1 MSFRKTRKY
10 KEKPVIFA
18 FGHIML
24 PLVAILALGLLV
36 LGVRL
41 LFVSPGSQ
49 VLYPE
54 TTEYEVPESV
64 AVTEPSRITET
75 SQIVAVP
82 VRNGEGDTGT
92 AEPVAVPPAP
102 GPTDDQ
108 PSTQPVTAQ
117 KTPIAAPSGQAAKGS
132 WIVQIGAF
140 TLRDSAE
147 GLARDAR
154 EKSYEAFVVQ
164 AEVGGKTYYR
174 VRIPAGAQK
183 ADADNLAR
191 ELASKGYPTL
201 VTRQD

>member
-1 MSFRKTRKY
+1 MSFRKTRKF
-10 KEKPVIFA
+10 KEKPVVFA

-41 LFVSPGSQ
+41 LFVTPGSQ
-49 VLYPE
+49 VSYPE
-54 TTEYEVPESV
+54 TTEKEIPESI
-64 AVTEPSRITET
+64 AATEPSQVGDTAKV
-75 SQIVAVP
+75 VAVP

-92 AEPVAVPPAP
+92 AETVATATAQVTVEKPTSPPASP
-102 GPTDDQ
+102 PKEQT
-108 PSTQPVTAQ
+108 T
-117 KTPIAAPSGQAAKGS
+117 APSGPAARGS

-147 GLARDAR
+147 NLARDAR
-154 EKSYEAFVVQ
+154 EKNYEAFVVQ

-174 VRIPAGAQK
+174 VRIPAGTQK